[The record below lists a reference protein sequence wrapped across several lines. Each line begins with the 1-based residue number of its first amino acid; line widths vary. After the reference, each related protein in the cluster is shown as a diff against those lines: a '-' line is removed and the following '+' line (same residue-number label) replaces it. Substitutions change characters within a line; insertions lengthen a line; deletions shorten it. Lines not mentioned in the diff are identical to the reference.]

1 MVWKKNK
8 NEQQL
13 QDLKEE
19 DAKKEVIAKVW
30 PSVNNKI
37 TMPSGDIL
45 TVDYNKEKDTLEVAY
60 KTSEGEEKVHCTNYD
75 HSQGIN
81 QNLGYV
87 WEELSNM
94 KQFQEKRQRLKS
106 FHKERTTSL
115 H

>member
-1 MVWKKNK
+1 MVLLMVWKKKNK

-45 TVDYNKEKDTLEVAY
+45 TVDYNKEKDRLE
-60 KTSEGEEKVHCTNYD
+60 K
-75 HSQGIN
+75 
-81 QNLGYV
+81 
-87 WEELSNM
+87 ELKNM
-94 KQFQEKRQRLKS
+94 KAELVKL
-106 FHKERTTSL
+106 
-115 H
+115 